1 MITTSIATA
10 LTLAAFVTQDHVP
23 LKAAPKESASQQ
35 ATLTQGDLLEVRGQ
49 KLDYLQVYDHRRER
63 AGFVHISHIKPTSL
77 KSEEASELLSVVR
90 FIRDMPG
97 SEALGISYASAYLK
111 ASATNV
117 HRPEALEAL
126 GAMAERLA
134 MRASRPQNKAAAELT
149 ASHIEAIRFLGV
161 RLVGNERNAN
171 IQLCY
176 DGDAYKQVLAQS
188 ADATLKAKAVLG
200 LTKHECV
207 NPDFTPAQLLQH
219 DQWRNATLHT
229 LTTQQL
235 SDLPPL
241 IKNRLH
247 LRKAGVLAS
256 LAYLQSRRNEDVSE
270 MMREAVNELA
280 AVNKAELS
288 ESDILDYHESAV
300 RTSAARLAI
309 VNAITTKSNALNIQT
324 TVGEPG
330 QTCVELFSGNTPVK
344 LKKCTFGIVW
354 PQSFSVSPNGQ
365 VASLGVQTL
374 STWRELWVMRKHDDQ
389 WTIDVLPP
397 SSTGP
402 DVGVLE
408 FAGWV
413 PGGEKMLVA
422 RDALDKGRI
431 RTSFE
436 VLKIDTLTVDQ
447 RASTPGLLI
456 AFTKWQDARW
466 KATTL
471 SVR

>member
-134 MRASRPQNKAAAELT
+134 MRASRPQNKAAAELS

-207 NPDFTPAQLLQH
+207 NTISGAMQH
-219 DQWRNATLHT
+219 CK
-229 LTTQQL
+229 L
-235 SDLPPL
+235 SLPSNSP
-241 IKNRLH
+241 IYHH
-247 LRKAGVLAS
+247 LSKT
-256 LAYLQSRRNEDVSE
+256 VS
-270 MMREAVNELA
+270 
-280 AVNKAELS
+280 
-288 ESDILDYHESAV
+288 
-300 RTSAARLAI
+300 
-309 VNAITTKSNALNIQT
+309 
-324 TVGEPG
+324 
-330 QTCVELFSGNTPVK
+330 TCVKRVFLPA
-344 LKKCTFGIVW
+344 
-354 PQSFSVSPNGQ
+354 SPICNR
-365 VASLGVQTL
+365 VAT
-374 STWRELWVMRKHDDQ
+374 
-389 WTIDVLPP
+389 
-397 SSTGP
+397 
-402 DVGVLE
+402 
-408 FAGWV
+408 
-413 PGGEKMLVA
+413 KM
-422 RDALDKGRI
+422 
-431 RTSFE
+431 F
-436 VLKIDTLTVDQ
+436 Q
-447 RASTPGLLI
+447 R
-456 AFTKWQDARW
+456 
-466 KATTL
+466 
-471 SVR
+471 